1 MTKNMEIKERL
12 LADPCANED
21 HDPHLYGN
29 KLEDS
34 PAYAAIRKANL
45 LVGEYRREDLA
56 DLDLLR
62 PLSRLSSRSL
72 QSRVRSH

>member
-56 DLDLLR
+56 DLWDQVVGAGAA
-62 PLSRLSSRSL
+62 STISAAC
-72 QSRVRSH
+72 